1 MKCQEHVTRATP
13 FWHFCK
19 KNAAVCLCPFLVFF
33 LLSDV
38 CRTNNI
44 TYIGNL
50 AIQFASTTSVTLL
63 IYLSMFLDLECTL
76 AYPTLL
82 SPYPVSLS

>member
-1 MKCQEHVTRATP
+1 MSQEQP
-13 FWHFCK
+13 HFGIFVK
-19 KNAAVCLCPFLVFF
+19 KMLLFACVLSSFFF